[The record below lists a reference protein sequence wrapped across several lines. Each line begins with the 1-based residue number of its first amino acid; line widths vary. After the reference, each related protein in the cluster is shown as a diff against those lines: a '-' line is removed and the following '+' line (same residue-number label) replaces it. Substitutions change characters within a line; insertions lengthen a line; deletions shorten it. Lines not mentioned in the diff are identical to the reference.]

1 MSMNL
6 SFLSISK
13 LAISL
18 TSLAKDSPLTNLA
31 KNEYYMAVY
40 ILNSAKDEQHIREV
54 INRALCHLESA
65 FVNFPITTWDI
76 LDRDTALWE
85 KKTFANSIC
94 LHIAI
99 LHYMLGNNLIAKKWL
114 LENLNVMGSITFP
127 NEILSSLSMADVS
140 DFYKAVAGVDC
151 KKIEELVQQ
160 SILNYDRAFDRD
172 SNDLVRYGSPIYS
185 G

>member
-1 MSMNL
+1 MCL

-18 TSLAKDSPLTNLA
+18 TSLAKDSPLANLA

-40 ILNSAKDEQHIREV
+40 ILNSAKDEQHFREV

-65 FVNFPITTWDI
+65 FVNFPITTLDVW
-76 LDRDTALWE
+76 DRDTALWE

-99 LHYMLGNNLIAKKWL
+99 LHYMLGNNLIAK
-114 LENLNVMGSITFP
+114 NG
-127 NEILSSLSMADVS
+127 
-140 DFYKAVAGVDC
+140 Y
-151 KKIEELVQQ
+151 
-160 SILNYDRAFDRD
+160 
-172 SNDLVRYGSPIYS
+172 
-185 G
+185 

>member
-1 MSMNL
+1 MCL

-18 TSLAKDSPLTNLA
+18 TSLAKDSPLANLA

-40 ILNSAKDEQHIREV
+40 ILNSAKDEQHFREV

-65 FVNFPITTWDI
+65 FVNFPITTLDVW
-76 LDRDTALWE
+76 DRDTALWE

-127 NEILSSLSMADVS
+127 NEILSSLSMADES
-140 DFYKAVAGVDC
+140 DFYKAVADVEYTE
-151 KKIEELVQQ
+151 IENLI
-160 SILNYDRAFDRD
+160 STSRYNYDRTYDFDD
-172 SNDLVRYGSPIYS
+172 DDPGPFLTGGAYS